1 MTTDLT
7 IEGDPARLSAARALV
22 SLMTQLR
29 MGFAFVGDVAR
40 SAWLGAPLT
49 KGGAVDLLA
58 LIPADRAGQIPMM
71 ASNRGFRVDPEE
83 AKKTE
88 ELDLI
93 PMWWV
98 GPDEEVRV
106 HVLFATNALY
116 GTMVRDAVGA
126 RLVAPPPNEAS
137 EPAPVEARVVGAED
151 LALLLLMSEAE
162 EAKSDLALLRRIASA
177 SVDSERLN
185 RKLVS
190 LGLSSRVLR

>member
-7 IEGDPARLSAARALV
+7 IEGDPARLAAARALV
-22 SLMTQLR
+22 GLMTRLR

-40 SAWLGAPLT
+40 SAWLGVPLS

-71 ASNRGFRVDPEE
+71 ASNRGFRIDPEE
-83 AKKTE
+83 ARRTE

-98 GPDEEVRV
+98 GPDEEIRV

-116 GTMVRDAVGA
+116 GTMVRDAVSA
-126 RLVAPPPNEAS
+126 RLVAEDQDETA
-137 EPAPVEARVVGAED
+137 EPAPEEARVVSAED

-162 EAKSDLALLRRIASA
+162 EAKGDLASLRRVASA
-177 SVDSERLN
+177 SVDPERLN

-190 LGLSSRVLR
+190 LGLASRVLR